1 MLPALVNLQ
10 KIYIAPPHP
19 PWCEAGL
26 EQSKCGLS
34 IKEFRSVFSLLLRI
48 CEALPMPV
56 AFSAI
61 FVTVRKPDVFSRARG
76 ADSETSHCLWSSE
89 N

>member
-1 MLPALVNLQ
+1 M
-10 KIYIAPPHP
+10 
-19 PWCEAGL
+19 
-26 EQSKCGLS
+26 
-34 IKEFRSVFSLLLRI
+34 SVFLLLRI